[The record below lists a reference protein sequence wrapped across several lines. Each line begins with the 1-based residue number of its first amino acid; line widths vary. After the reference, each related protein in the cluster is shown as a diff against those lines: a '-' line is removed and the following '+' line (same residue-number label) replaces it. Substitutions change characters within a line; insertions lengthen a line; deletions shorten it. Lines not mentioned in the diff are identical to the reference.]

1 MADGIATGSVRLL
14 KTTRDRI
21 VAGDPAFS
29 RLRLAS
35 RAVLSMVLN
44 AVILTALTFLLHP
57 LPIAAYGVAVI
68 MSFVGST
75 AVRDAGASAQLETRL
90 FGGLAAVAV
99 VLVASL
105 LAPSPTAAHLAFL
118 PVIFVAVYIRRFGQ
132 RWFAVGMMSF
142 MAYFMGDYLAP
153 KPADIGW
160 IALAVAIAL
169 AVTHLICALL
179 LPNDPERDFR
189 RALTTVDK
197 RIDLILRA
205 LIQISAG
212 RSPSPAEHRAL
223 QAQVAQ
229 LREVVL
235 MAEGFL
241 PQEGVLTAEGPVSQI
256 ALALFQLH
264 VAVERLVRAHRHGF
278 ARPQDLRLLRALLH
292 HDRAFMERRRAR
304 LKAIDPSQETEALL
318 ILRLERA
325 RQRLDAALG
334 PYPSPAFADLPED
347 QGASRTG
354 ARRATPASSPF
365 ERLRLPVQVTLACG
379 LAMGAGLLISP
390 VRWYWAVIAAF
401 IVFNNTRSRADTALR
416 ALSRSAGTFG
426 GILAGTALASLL
438 HGHMAAA
445 LAILPVTFFFAFYFL
460 QASYSLMIFFITVAL
475 ALLYG
480 LMGMFAPG
488 LLVLRLEETV
498 IGSVIGAAVAFVVFP
513 IRTSAGLATA
523 LDRFFEGL
531 GKLVSAAGGEET
543 STGIRQRLS
552 SLSHDIDLAYA
563 DVAAAARPLGGPW
576 AAVTRFGQVR
586 QRLLV
591 LAGCAHWSRICART
605 FPEEGALDPAMAA
618 RLSDLA
624 REIAPKIVTLR
635 HAGLLLFTADGRAIA
650 DEPPPRPLP
659 VSSVEDPTFALE
671 VVSML
676 LDRAVGR
683 LRAGLARKARSAGQR

>member
-1 MADGIATGSVRLL
+1 MADGSAKEAVRLL
-14 KTTRDRI
+14 TAIRDRI

-29 RLRLAS
+29 RLRLAT

-44 AVILTALTFLLHP
+44 ALILTALTFLIHP
-57 LPIAAYGVAVI
+57 FPLAAYGVAVI

-75 AVRDAGASAQLETRL
+75 AVRDQRAWAQIETRF
-90 FGGLAAVAV
+90 FGGIAAVAV
-99 VLVASL
+99 VLAASL
-105 LAPSPTAAHLAFL
+105 LAPYRGAAHLAFL
-118 PVIFVAVYIRRFGQ
+118 PVIFAAVYIRRFGQ
-132 RWFAVGMMSF
+132 RWFAIGMMSF

-169 AVTHLICALL
+169 AVTHLICAFL

-205 LIQISAG
+205 LIQIPAG
-212 RSPSPAEHRAL
+212 RRPSPAEHKGL

-241 PQEGVLTAEGPVSQI
+241 PQEGLSTAEGPTSQI

-264 VAVERLVRAHRHGF
+264 LAVERLARAHRHGF
-278 ARPQDLRLLRALLH
+278 ARRKDMPLLRAVLQGE
-292 HDRAFMERRRAR
+292 RAGIERHRER
-304 LKAIDPSQETEALL
+304 LKAIDLSQEMEARL
-318 ILRLERA
+318 ILRLDRA
-325 RQRLDAALG
+325 RQRLENAVG
-334 PYPSPAFADLPED
+334 PYPSPAFAVVADNPV
-347 QGASRTG
+347 GTG
-354 ARRATPASSPF
+354 AAGGTAVPGASPF

-379 LAMGAGLLISP
+379 LAMGAGLFVSP
-390 VRWYWAVIAAF
+390 ARWYWAVIAAF

-416 ALSRSAGTFG
+416 AFSRSAGTFG
-426 GILAGTALASLL
+426 GILAGAVLATLL
-438 HGHMAAA
+438 HGQMAAE

-460 QASYSLMIFFITVAL
+460 QTSYSLMIFFITVAL

-480 LMGMFAPG
+480 LMGMFAPA
-488 LLVLRLEETV
+488 LLVLRLEETL
-498 IGSVIGAAVAFVVFP
+498 IGSAIGTLVAFVVFP
-513 IRTSAGLATA
+513 IRASPGLATA
-523 LDRFFEGL
+523 LDRYFDALDGL
-531 GKLVSAAGGEET
+531 VEAVGSGQDPG
-543 STGIRQRLS
+543 GIRQKLLGS
-552 SLSHDIDLAYA
+552 SHEIDLAYA
-563 DVAAAARPLGGPW
+563 DVASAARPLGGPW

-605 FPEEGALDPAMAA
+605 FPEDGAPDPAIAA
-618 RLSDLA
+618 RLAKLA
-624 REIAPKIVTLR
+624 QEIAPKIAALKQ
-635 HAGLLLFTADGRAIA
+635 AGLLLFTADGRAIA
-650 DEPPPRPLP
+650 DEPPPQPLP
-659 VSSVEDPTFALE
+659 VSSVEDPAFALE

-676 LDRAVGR
+676 LDRALGR
-683 LRAGLARKARSAGQR
+683 LRSALAR